1 MSIFGSP
8 KKFSVD
14 NGGEFNNEDFCSL
27 CENVNICIL
36 TTAVESPWTNGLIE
50 RHNVIVGYSV
60 TKTMEDAGCDLE
72 LALSW
77 AVAAKNSLKNVNGFS
92 PNQLVFR
99 GNPNYPIAFNSK
111 LPALEGKSSSEIVA
125 SNINA
130 MHAARQAFIQSESN
144 DRIRRALQDVC
155 CFTGDILY
163 YKRKNNSPWH
173 GPGTVIRQDGKQILV
188 KHGSVYVRVHA
199 CRITNAIDNDNNNG
213 RNDIGDTAEN
223 DPNFSLSDSKN
234 ID

>member
-1 MSIFGSP
+1 
-8 KKFSVD
+8 
-14 NGGEFNNEDFCSL
+14 
-27 CENVNICIL
+27 
-36 TTAVESPWTNGLIE
+36 
-50 RHNVIVGYSV
+50 
-60 TKTMEDAGCDLE
+60 MEDAGCDLE

-99 GNPNYPIAFNSK
+99 GNPNYPTALNSK

-130 MHAARQAFIQSESN
+130 MHAARQAFIQSESS
-144 DRIRRALQDVC
+144 DRIRRALEYQTRTSVDVRC
-155 CFTGDILY
+155 LTGDIVY
-163 YKRKNNSPWH
+163 YKRKNNSQWH

-199 CRITNAIDNDNNNG
+199 CRITNAIDNDDNYG
-213 RNDIGDTAEN
+213 RNNIGDTAEN
-223 DPNFSLSDSKN
+223 APDFSLSDSKN